1 MSNEIVVK
9 GINDLITP
17 EIRQTILDN
26 GETFVSAINAA
37 FKPFGVVF
45 EQGLSLSAMV
55 KKSPQYVALEKSGVK
70 GATSGFMNKVKSTAK
85 VCKLGEQITLDM
97 IIRGHWARFNG
108 TLSDK
113 KTGGLKQTNISF
125 MAPDVKASKLDDEM
139 LREAKIH
146 VIEAESAAKD
156 LELARLRDLLQ
167 THDISVEI
175 TPIA

>member
-9 GINDLITP
+9 GIHDLITP
-17 EIRQTILDN
+17 EIRQSILDN
-26 GETFVSAINAA
+26 GATFVTAINAA
-37 FKPFGVVF
+37 FAPFGVVF

-55 KKSPQYVALEKSGVK
+55 KKSPQYKALEARGVK
-70 GATSGFMNKVKSTAK
+70 GETSGFMNKVKSTAK

-97 IIRGHWARFNG
+97 IIQGHWARFNG

-139 LREAKIH
+139 AREARIN
-146 VIEAESAAKD
+146 VLEAKAAAKD
-156 LELARLRDLLQ
+156 AELLRLTELCK